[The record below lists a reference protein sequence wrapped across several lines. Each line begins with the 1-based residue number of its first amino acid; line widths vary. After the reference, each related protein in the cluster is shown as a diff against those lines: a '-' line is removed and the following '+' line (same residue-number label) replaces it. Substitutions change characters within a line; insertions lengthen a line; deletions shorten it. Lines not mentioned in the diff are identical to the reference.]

1 MAEMYVLIDISNR
14 VPGGHRLGPECS
26 NLGFTQITGGSGSE
40 NSPPQA
46 DKMFDRHDV
55 QVIK

>member
-1 MAEMYVLIDISNR
+1 MYVLIDISNR